1 MKPELLTLILNIV
14 FIAILALGFLFGL
27 KGVKKATSSLCSFII
42 TMVVVIFLS
51 APISQWV
58 LSWNFGGKSLEL
70 QIIDAINSIFG
81 ESIASNPTMQQ
92 LIKGIPVAIVS
103 IVVCTVL
110 ILVLGAIFKI
120 IGAIIYKVIFGKND
134 KKVVEEVQIVNDAPQ
149 MTKKTIKPKKY
160 RLLGGLI
167 GLVHGLLLCFV
178 LFMPII
184 GVVNIVNEVAGTNT
198 ASADV
203 ITEYNTSSETIVLTA
218 SEGGT
223 TFELKPAKD
232 LLKENLPPEFYSYA
246 GALDN
251 SILAKVGKIGNM
263 SDFSLNLIART
274 NINGQTIKLG
284 QEIRTLVKVYDEFV
298 DFATEAS
305 ATLGTSDI
313 NAIFNDIVENP
324 NNYDFNK
331 LYTICDDL
339 FDSGLVKA
347 FGNDLLKTIAD
358 SLVESN
364 KENADVMP
372 YLLHIQTAVNNYCAG
387 NYNLK
392 DDVKAVLGVFEI
404 SAKSGLIKAI
414 QTEPFNIDN
423 VANVLLNEQ
432 TTSKPKNEVLTN
444 LAGKITGSNLL
455 QKAVIEATNYGSS
468 YLQDLMN
475 KNIQFNE
482 NAKVVLPTIDGS
494 KDIRVNSTEL
504 VNLVSN
510 GYKVYKDVY
519 EPLDFNTINENFYNI
534 FNYDLKPMIIIV
546 GNELDTIVNMQIFKD
561 TRLFSSIC
569 EAMSNSEY
577 SKYLSFNELAKGS
590 NIKDQFGN
598 LAESVNEIKSSNV
611 ITLLKNMNAENQND
625 TIDLIIDELATV
637 NSSNVTLATR
647 VLNPILSC
655 SILKN
660 TICYGL
666 DSAHSVIESSLNSL
680 VAGENITIAPFNT
693 STINSD
699 IDRQQILNI
708 INKLVTYAK
717 DIKIADLQ
725 GDTLLD
731 SIMDS
736 NLTALGTA
744 LDEVKNA
751 NLFSTVAQ
759 GKSYNDMI
767 KALSKSDFNKFLDF
781 TIATDTSYSWK
792 TELTSLQTAINT
804 INNTIVIPTASGD
817 KGLIKFM
824 LNGGNFNE
832 AYNYINS
839 TNAMTLQPIFEIKL
853 IKPVA
858 VNVVNTINMM
868 IKDFVGE
875 DLGKDIK
882 EITDITAVDLSLQAK
897 EITEVIA
904 SAVDIDFNETN
915 LDNIDKTKLNILLSK
930 LEVNAKNNGVFKDS
944 YNALLLKVADMI
956 NENVKSFV
964 GDAGNKITKIANIVD
979 VLQDSQNI
987 IAVLNCALDTVKTL
1001 KSADF
1006 KNIDTNQLFVLIDA
1020 LKVNSTIINGAFK
1033 NTYNSVMVYIV
1044 NKVNSQI
1051 ADFVGPDLATE
1062 IVSYDGNTDM
1072 TQKYNYIKEILE
1084 CAVSAYK
1091 AIPVGGVLSDIDS
1104 TTLGNLLDALDSMV
1118 YTRKAYNALNN
1129 KLANVVIESVNSIIG
1144 SSVATITAVK
1154 DLNLQ
1159 ATDIKTVVDVC
1170 LDVSAKLEGMS
1181 FKIADMS
1188 DEDKAN
1194 SLKLLNAIQTNGEKS
1209 DGVFKPTYD
1218 ALVNYIATENG
1229 TTSEVIYTNFAQN
1242 GSINWS
1248 SFLNA
1253 NVLGYGSPRH

>member
-167 GLVHGLLLCFV
+167 GFVHGLLLCFV

-203 ITEYNTSSETIVLTA
+203 ITEYNTNSETIVLTA

-364 KENADVMP
+364 KENANVMP
-372 YLLHIQTAVNNYCAG
+372 YLLHIQTAVNNYCVG

-444 LAGKITGSNLL
+444 LAGKITSSNLL

-519 EPLDFNTINENFYNI
+519 EPLDFDSINENFYNI

-666 DSAHSVIESSLNSL
+666 DSAHSVVESSLNGL
-680 VAGENITIAPFNT
+680 VAGEDITIAPFNT

-708 INKLVTYAK
+708 INKLVAYAK

-731 SIMDS
+731 AIMDS

-751 NLFSTVAQ
+751 NLFSTVAE
-759 GKSYNDMI
+759 GNSYNDMI
-767 KALSKSDFNKFLDF
+767 NALSKSDFNKYLDF

-1033 NTYNSVMVYIV
+1033 NTYNSVMVYVV

-1051 ADFVGPDLATE
+1051 ADFVGTDLATE

-1253 NVLGYGSPRH
+1253 NV